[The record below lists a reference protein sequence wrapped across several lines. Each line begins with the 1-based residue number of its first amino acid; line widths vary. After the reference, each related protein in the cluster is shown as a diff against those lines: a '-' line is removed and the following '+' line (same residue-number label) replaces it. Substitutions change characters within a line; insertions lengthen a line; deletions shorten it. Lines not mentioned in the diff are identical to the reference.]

1 MSRRKRKLP
10 EARGFGSSSVPDSRQ
25 KKSKNS
31 PAPESAPEEAIAA
44 PEPDAVDATEPEAEA
59 PPEPETDVS
68 PETLADE
75 PLEESDPEA
84 IAAESEPDVVAEPTQ
99 ESTSEADDV
108 LELTPEAIAPEQLP
122 EVAESRTA
130 QPLEENV
137 EVRDAATESDRDIPA
152 TPEVEP
158 ATEATLTED
167 QQDTFTVSA
176 EVEPEPE
183 TETISETSDLSD
195 TVAVEPKSETTEPEP
210 ETSDRDIVS
219 NSEVESQE
227 IYAEAVEATEGSDT
241 PDLPLTEEPV
251 PSDLWEAP
259 TQAIES
265 IVPPEEEPLTNSA
278 IAAES
283 DVVEAVNVEPNLAP
297 EDVTEPAIASADV
310 EPDPTAATPEPPSE
324 PTAEPETEAKISS
337 RASEI
342 TPAQAMQSPAAIA
355 LVAFAFVSALWQT
368 YVTWVQGT
376 LPSGALSSRKLAR
389 RLGVSPSTIQRRK
402 NQADFSTWTQSL
414 DPDGLA
420 WVYEQGIFVPHQRP

>member
-44 PEPDAVDATEPEAEA
+44 TEPDAVDASGPEAEA

-68 PETLADE
+68 PETLAEE

-84 IAAESEPDVVAEPTQ
+84 IAAESAPDVVAEPTQ

-108 LELTPEAIAPEQLP
+108 LEPAPEAIAPE
-122 EVAESRTA
+122 

-152 TPEVEP
+152 TSEVEP
-158 ATEATLTED
+158 ATETTLTDD
-167 QQDTFTVSA
+167 QQDTFTTSA

-195 TVAVEPKSETTEPEP
+195 TVAVEPKSESTEPEP
-210 ETSDRDIVS
+210 ETSDRDIVT

-251 PSDLWEAP
+251 PSDLWEAL

-265 IVPPEEEPLTNSA
+265 TIPTDEEPLTNSA

-283 DVVEAVNVEPNLAP
+283 DVVEAVNVEPNLAA
-297 EDVTEPAIASADV
+297 EEVTEPAIASADV
-310 EPDPTAATPEPPSE
+310 EPDPTAATPELPSE
-324 PTAEPETEAKISS
+324 PIAEPETEAKISS
-337 RASEI
+337 KASEM
-342 TPAQAMQSPAAIA
+342 TPAQAMQTPAAIA
-355 LVAFAFVSALWQT
+355 LVAFTFVSALWQT
-368 YVTWVQGT
+368 YVTWVQRT

-389 RLGVSPSTIQRRK
+389 RLGVSPSTIQRYK
-402 NQADFSTWTQSL
+402 HQADFSTWTQSL
-414 DPDGLA
+414 DPEGIA